1 MVCMEGLNGKGKKRF
16 EHWPVVGVGL
26 AVYDAL
32 VVNLAY
38 FLALWLRYDCQFSAI
53 PADGLR
59 WLGRFAP
66 LYTPVCLAIFWQCRM
81 YRDRWRHAGDRELL
95 QAVLAVCLACAAQIL
110 GVWALFG
117 RMPAAYYAMGALLQL
132 LAVLLPRLLYCLVWG
147 ILHPEKAVREIPVE
161 ELLGREPVKMN
172 TEEALSFLRDK
183 TVLVTG
189 AGGLIGGEL
198 CRQIAGCGVK
208 KLILFDIRDDH
219 TDALQREL
227 KEQAPQ
233 LDLGALVG
241 SVQDD
246 RRLEKVFS
254 QYRPQVVFHG
264 AAYSAAQV
272 LEGSPW
278 EAVKNNVLGT
288 HQTAWAAMAHG
299 CQRFVLVSADEAAKP
314 SGVMGAS
321 RRLSEMI
328 LEAFDRMIREGRS
341 QELTRLHSRRVRK
354 EPALL
359 PEDVNTEFVAARLG
373 NVLESS
379 GSAVAMFQR
388 QIAQG
393 GPVTV
398 PDPEAAC
405 RLMTAQEAVGLILYA
420 CAHAKDGEIFALDMG
435 EPVNLDAQARK
446 LIQLSGHR
454 PDQDISI
461 ADAGHCPAEEPRE
474 EGTAAEEGSEKTSDS
489 GISICRP
496 VPFDAE
502 RLLARLPGL
511 MKAAYEERGNARE
524 RLLQLVSDPGPAEAE
539 GEDSG
544 EDSAETATD
553 SEATPKTSEGPE
565 TTPQTQRNQ
574 KKRRRNRHKSKPQQ
588 NLESTSDAQ

>member
-1 MVCMEGLNGKGKKRF
+1 MEGLNGKGKKRF
-16 EHWPVVGVGL
+16 DHWQIVGVGL

-32 VVNLAY
+32 AVNLAY

-66 LYTPVCLAIFWQCRM
+66 LYTPVCLAIFWLCRM

-95 QAVLAVCLACAAQIL
+95 QAVLAVCLACAAQIV

-117 RMPAAYYAMGALLQL
+117 RMPAAYYAVGVLLQL
-132 LAVLLPRLLYCLVWG
+132 LVVLLPRLLYRLVWG
-147 ILHPEKAVREIPVE
+147 ILHPEKTAGEIPVQ
-161 ELLGREPVKMN
+161 ELLGRDPVKMDM
-172 TEEALSFLRDK
+172 EELPFLRDK

-219 TDALQREL
+219 IGALQREL

-233 LDLGALVG
+233 LDLVPLVG
-241 SVQDD
+241 SVRDD

-254 QYRPQVVFHG
+254 RYRPQVVFHG
-264 AAYSAAQV
+264 AAYSDGPV

-288 HQTAWAAMAHG
+288 HQTAWAAMSYG

-314 SGVMGAS
+314 SSVMGAS
-321 RRLSEMI
+321 RRLGEMI
-328 LEAFDRMIREGRS
+328 LGAFGRMIREGRS
-341 QELTRLHSRRVRK
+341 QELTRLRSRRAGK
-354 EPALL
+354 ELAAL
-359 PEDVNTEFVAARLG
+359 PEDVNTEFVTARLG

-405 RLMTAQEAVGLILYA
+405 RLITAQEAVGLILHT
-420 CAHAKDGEIFALDMG
+420 CANAKDGEIFALDMG
-435 EPVNLDAQARK
+435 EPVKLDAQARK

-454 PDQDISI
+454 PDQDISVVYT
-461 ADAGHCPAEEPRE
+461 GLCPEEESRE
-474 EGTAAEEGSEKTSDS
+474 EGTTAEEELEKTSDS
-489 GISICRP
+489 GIYICRP
-496 VPFDAE
+496 APFDAA
-502 RLLARLPGL
+502 RLLARIPGL

-524 RLLQLVSDPGPAEAE
+524 RLSQLLSDLGPTEAE
-539 GEDSG
+539 SGDAEDVS
-544 EDSAETATD
+544 EKAPTA
-553 SEATPKTSEGPE
+553 SEATPKTSKEAE
-565 TTPQTQRNQ
+565 AQRNH
-574 KKRRRNRHKSKPQQ
+574 KKRRRNRHKSKSRQ
-588 NLESTSDAQ
+588 NVENMNNAQ

>member
-1 MVCMEGLNGKGKKRF
+1 MEGSNGKGKKRF
-16 EHWPVVGVGL
+16 EHWQLVGIGL

-32 VVNLAY
+32 AVNLAY

-53 PADGLR
+53 PEDGLR

-66 LYTPVCLAIFWQCRM
+66 LYTPVCLAIFWLCRM

-95 QAVLAVCLACAAQIL
+95 QAVLAVCLACAAQIV

-117 RMPAAYYAMGALLQL
+117 RMPVAFYAVGALLQL
-132 LAVLLPRLLYCLVWG
+132 LAVLLPRLLYHLVWG
-147 ILHPEKAVREIPVE
+147 ILHPEKATGEIPVE
-161 ELLGREPVKMN
+161 ELLGRDPVKMD
-172 TEEALSFLRDK
+172 TEEELSFLRDK

-189 AGGLIGGEL
+189 AGGLIGGAL
-198 CRQIAGCGVK
+198 CRQIAGSGVK
-208 KLILFDIRDDH
+208 KLILFDVCDDH
-219 TDALQREL
+219 TGALQGELRER
-227 KEQAPQ
+227 APQ
-233 LDLGALVG
+233 LDLVTLVG

-264 AAYSAAQV
+264 AVYGDAPV

-288 HQTAWAAMAHG
+288 HQTAWAAMSHG
-299 CQRFVLVSADEAAKP
+299 CQRFVLVSVDEAAKP

-328 LEAFDRMIREGRS
+328 LKAFGRTIREGHS
-341 QELTRLHSRRVRK
+341 QELTKLRSRRGRK
-354 EPALL
+354 ELAPL
-359 PEDVNTEFVAARLG
+359 PEDVNTEFAVARLG

-379 GSAVAMFQR
+379 GAAVAMFRR

-405 RLMTAQEAVGLILYA
+405 RYMTAREAVWLILYA
-420 CAHAKDGEIFALDMG
+420 CAHAKDGEILALDMG
-435 EPVNLDAQARK
+435 EPVKLDAQARK
-446 LIQLSGHR
+446 LIQRSGHR
-454 PDQDISI
+454 PDQDISVVYT
-461 ADAGHCPAEEPRE
+461 GCPEMGPRE
-474 EGTAAEEGSEKTSDS
+474 ECPAAEESLEKTADS
-489 GISICRP
+489 RIYICRP
-496 VPFDAE
+496 APFDAE
-502 RLLARLPGL
+502 WLFSQLPGL
-511 MKAAYEERGNARE
+511 MKAAYEERGDARE
-524 RLLQLVSDPGPAEAE
+524 RLFQLVSGPAESGNAE
-539 GEDSG
+539 NDS
-544 EDSAETATD
+544 EETPAD

-565 TTPQTQRNQ
+565 TTSQAQRNQ
-574 KKRRRNRHKSKPQQ
+574 KKRRRNQNKSKPRQS
-588 NLESTSDAQ
+588 LENVSNAQ

>member
-1 MVCMEGLNGKGKKRF
+1 MEGLNGKGKKRF
-16 EHWPVVGVGL
+16 EHWRIVSVGL

-32 VVNLAY
+32 AVNLAY

-53 PADGLR
+53 PEAYLR

-66 LYTPVCLAIFWQCRM
+66 LYTPVCLAIFWLCRM

-95 QAVLAVCLACAAQIL
+95 QTVLAVCLACAAQIV

-117 RMPAAYYAMGALLQL
+117 RMPAAYYAVGALLQL
-132 LAVLLPRLLYCLVWG
+132 LTVLLPRLLYRLVWG
-147 ILHPEKAVREIPVE
+147 ILYPQKAAGEVPVE

-172 TEEALSFLRDK
+172 TEEELSFLRDK

-189 AGGLIGGEL
+189 VGGLIGGEL
-198 CRQIAGCGVK
+198 CRQIAGCGLK
-208 KLILFDIRDDH
+208 KLILFDICEDH
-219 TDALQREL
+219 IDVLQREL
-227 KEQAPQ
+227 KEQASQ
-233 LDLGALVG
+233 LDLVALVG
-241 SVQDD
+241 SVRDD
-246 RRLEKVFS
+246 RRLDKVFS

-264 AAYSAAQV
+264 AAYSDAPV

-299 CQRFVLVSADEAAKP
+299 CQRFVLISAGEAAKP
-314 SGVMGAS
+314 TGVVGAS

-328 LEAFDRMIREGRS
+328 LGAFGRRIREGRS
-341 QELTRLHSRRVRK
+341 QELSRLHSRRAGRK
-354 EPALL
+354 EFALL
-359 PEDVNTEFVAARLG
+359 PEDVNTEFTVVRLG

-379 GSAVAMFQR
+379 GSAVAMFRR

-398 PDPEAAC
+398 PGPEAAC
-405 RLMTAQEAVGLILYA
+405 RLMTAREAVGLILYA

-446 LIQLSGHR
+446 LIQLSGFR
-454 PDQDISI
+454 PDQDLSVVYT
-461 ADAGHCPAEEPRE
+461 DLCPEEEHRE
-474 EGTAAEEGSEKTSDS
+474 EGMTAEEEMEKISDS
-489 GISICRP
+489 GIYICRP
-496 VPFDAE
+496 APFDDE

-511 MKAAYEERGNARE
+511 MKAAYEERGDARE
-524 RLLQLVSDPGPAEAE
+524 RLLQLVSDRGPAETGDA
-539 GEDSG
+539 GD
-544 EDSAETATD
+544 DSAETPAD
-553 SEATPKTSEGPE
+553 SE
-565 TTPQTQRNQ
+565 TTPRTSKKPEANPQTRQNQ
-574 KKRRRNRHKSKPQQ
+574 KKRRRNRNKSKSRQ
-588 NLESTSDAQ
+588 NLESMSNTP